1 MIFTK
6 YTQVGDNVAMQMVSV
21 LGLLLELSKYT
32 RLNLSCIKP
41 LCLLFIETKSY
52 LKIKYFS

>member
-1 MIFTK
+1 VIKDHLVFMISTK

-32 RLNLSCIKP
+32 RLNL
-41 LCLLFIETKSY
+41 LFVSLHKAIM
-52 LKIKYFS
+52 LVIH